1 MLMLEFAPEFVSVFL
16 NWQIFFI
23 LLANLVGAALIC
35 AFIMRHK
42 QAVRLSTH
50 LNAKNE
56 QLRDRLFR
64 NAEQLELYR
73 SLVEDQGDIII
84 RRDLNNRIIYANDA
98 FTKLVLSLPNAPLK
112 IIEEPFELSGETTKI
127 IPASPQQPL
136 SYEQRIETNAGIRW
150 IAFIEA
156 PMRDDETGVIFYQL
170 VGRDVTDRRLAEAAS
185 EAKSRFL
192 ATVSHEIRTP
202 LNGVLGMAQLLQN
215 TKINAEQKTYIN
227 AISTSGEALLS
238 LIEQILDFSRIES
251 GKFEI
256 VNEPFDLWA
265 LCESVIELLAPRAQ
279 GKGIE
284 IALHI
289 TKTVPKIVIG
299 DAARLRQILTNLCGN
314 AVKFT
319 INGGVGVRVKAD
331 INGKIEFHVEDT
343 GIGIA
348 KDRLKHIFEE
358 FEQGDGSHSFEGTG
372 LGLAISQKIIDQLGG
387 SIDVKSKL
395 KKGSHFT
402 LYLDLPMCKTEK
414 QNVSPVI
421 ASSRVLIVGKTP
433 FEATFIADKL
443 NEYGFTTILRST
455 PELALADISSCKD
468 KGLHHRI
475 DALIIDAA
483 LGSSSRAL
491 ANLARASGIK
501 TRIILLSP
509 FEKNDFLKKQDLGV
523 SLDLNLPVEAGFNAW
538 LTKPV
543 RTRSLLERL
552 SGQLSELHVSTV
564 SYSGLDKT
572 HKPLKGQHILVAED
586 NEINALLVER
596 QLSKA
601 GANVIVARDGR
612 EAVTIYEQRIHGT
625 EPKFNLILLD
635 MRMPELDGLATLRR
649 MMSLTQLEQVP
660 RFIAL
665 TANAFAEDKTICLNA
680 GFDAFLTKPLDF
692 HVLVNTL
699 ADMSIK
705 TPNSKSQTM

>member
-1 MLMLEFAPEFVSVFL
+1 MFEPVITHLNIFLISFASLISAGV
-16 NWQIFFI
+16 
-23 LLANLVGAALIC
+23 IC
-35 AFIMRHK
+35 AFIMR
-42 QAVRLSTH
+42 QRYFIRIFSH

-84 RRDLNNRIIYANDA
+84 RRDLDNRIIYANDA
-98 FTKLVLSLPNAPLK
+98 FTKLVATLPNPPIK
-112 IIEEPFELSGETTKI
+112 IINERFELKGETTRL
-127 IPASPQQPL
+127 IPSSPQQPL
-136 SYEQRIETNAGIRW
+136 SYEQRIETNEGIRW

-156 PMRDDETGVIFYQL
+156 SMRDDETGTLFYQF

-202 LNGVLGMAQLLQN
+202 LNGVLGMAQLLQQ
-215 TKINAEQKTYIN
+215 TKISAEQKTYIN

-265 LCESVIELLAPRAQ
+265 LCESVVELLAPRAQ

-289 TKTVPKIVIG
+289 TQNVPQIVVG
-299 DAARLRQILTNLCGN
+299 DAARLRQVLMNLCGN

-319 INGGVGVRVKAD
+319 EIGGVGVRVKPD
-331 INGKIEFHVEDT
+331 IDDKIVFSIEDT

-348 KDRLKHIFEE
+348 KDRLNHIFEE
-358 FEQGDGSHSFEGTG
+358 FEQGDVSHSFEGTG
-372 LGLAISQKIIDQLGG
+372 LGLSISQKIVERLGG
-387 SIDVKSKL
+387 TIDVTSKL
-395 KKGSHFT
+395 KKGSIFT
-402 LYLDLPMCKTEK
+402 LHLDLPKRQDQIKNTFD
-414 QNVSPVI
+414 NI
-421 ASSRVLIVGKTP
+421 APARVLIVGKTP
-433 FEATFIADKL
+433 FEAMFIVDKL
-443 NEYGFTTILRST
+443 NEYGFTTTARST
-455 PELALADISSCKD
+455 PELALADIADCKN
-468 KGLHHRI
+468 KNSHRRF

-483 LGSSSRAL
+483 LNDANSNESCRAL

-509 FEKNDFLKKQDLGV
+509 FERQEFG
-523 SLDLNLPVEAGFNAW
+523 SPIEAGFNAW

-552 SGQLSELHVSTV
+552 SGEMGKTNAPPFSKKS
-564 SYSGLDKT
+564 LDKAFR
-572 HKPLKGQHILVAED
+572 PLLNRHILVAED
-586 NEINALLVER
+586 NEINALLVHQ
-596 QLSKA
+596 QLTRA
-601 GANVIVARDGR
+601 GAKVKIARDGL
-612 EAVTIYEQRIHGT
+612 EAVKIYEQQLLSNESPFEIV
-625 EPKFNLILLD
+625 LLD
-635 MRMPELDGLATLRR
+635 MRMPGLDGLATLRR
-649 MMSLTQLEQVP
+649 MMSSTHIAQMP
-660 RFIAL
+660 YFIAL
-665 TANAFAEDKTICLNA
+665 TANAFTEDKIICLNA
-680 GFDAFLTKPLDF
+680 GFDAFLTKPLDLQILLNM
-692 HVLVNTL
+692 LV
-699 ADMSIK
+699 DMSIK
-705 TPNSKSQTM
+705 TKRALSEAVLG

>member
-1 MLMLEFAPEFVSVFL
+1 MLETVFPPWHIFLISLASLVSATIV
-16 NWQIFFI
+16 
-23 LLANLVGAALIC
+23 C
-35 AFIMRHK
+35 AFIMRHM
-42 QAVRLSTH
+42 QFARVCAH

-56 QLRDRLFR
+56 KLRDRLFR

-84 RRDLNNRIIYANDA
+84 RRDLDNRIIYANDA
-98 FTKLVLSLPNAPLK
+98 FAKLAATLPNPPTK
-112 IIEEPFELSGETTKI
+112 IIDERFELLGETTKLT
-127 IPASPQQPL
+127 PHSPQQPL
-136 SYEQRIETNAGIRW
+136 SYEQRIETTHGIRW

-156 PMRDDETGVIFYQL
+156 PMRDDETGVLFYQL

-202 LNGVLGMAQLLQN
+202 LNGVLGMAQLLKQ
-215 TKINAEQKTYIN
+215 TKIDAEQKTYLN

-256 VNEPFDLWA
+256 VNEPFDLLA

-284 IALHI
+284 IALHVAQN
-289 TKTVPKIVIG
+289 VPRMVVG
-299 DAARLRQILTNLCGN
+299 DAARLRQILMNLCGN

-319 INGGVGVRVKAD
+319 QNGGVGVRVKQ
-331 INGKIEFHVEDT
+331 NVEGKVEFNIEDT

-348 KDRLKHIFEE
+348 KNRLKHIFEE
-358 FEQGDGSHSFEGTG
+358 FEQGDSSHSLEGTG
-372 LGLAISQKIIDQLGG
+372 LGLAISQKIIERLVG

-395 KKGSHFT
+395 KKGSIFT
-402 LYLDLPMCKTEK
+402 LCLVLPSYHAQE
-414 QNVSPVI
+414 QSL
-421 ASSRVLIVGKTP
+421 SSHIGALRVLIVGKTP
-433 FEATFIADKL
+433 FEAMFIADKL
-443 NEYGFTTILRST
+443 NERGFTTLLRAT
-455 PELALADISSCKD
+455 PELALADIALSKD
-468 KGLHHRI
+468 KGVHFHI

-483 LGSSSRAL
+483 LGSSICAL

-501 TRIILLSP
+501 IRIILLSP
-509 FEKNDFLKKQDLGV
+509 FEKKE
-523 SLDLNLPVEAGFNAW
+523 LNASIEAGFNAW

-552 SGQLSELHVSTV
+552 SGKQSETNSVNVSNIFIKKTNQPLI
-564 SYSGLDKT
+564 GL
-572 HKPLKGQHILVAED
+572 HILVAED

-596 QLSKA
+596 QLERA
-601 GANVIVARDGR
+601 GANVIVARDGL
-612 EAVTIYEQRIHGT
+612 EALDIYEQRLQSA
-625 EPKFNLILLD
+625 EPAFDLVFLD
-635 MRMPELDGLATLRR
+635 MRMPKLDGLATLRR
-649 MMSLTQLEQVP
+649 MKAAIALAKPMGQTQ

-680 GFDAFLTKPLDF
+680 GFDAFLTKPLDLNA
-692 HVLVNTL
+692 LVDL
-699 ADMSIK
+699 AHK
-705 TPNSKSQTM
+705 TQVRLAGSEAG